1 MVNSLLELS
10 GGNPI
15 KILHTSIKK
24 MKIRLSPFHI
34 PKRGAWLADKILL
47 IQAMKPLA

>member
-1 MVNSLLELS
+1 MNSLLELS

-24 MKIRLSPFHI
+24 MKIRLMPFDILKH
-34 PKRGAWLADKILL
+34 GVWLADKALL